1 MKFDLSKANDRLSVV
16 AAFGMLHSKPAR
28 GAVPSPRSK
37 ATRRRKDATDLN
49 NMFDLAKS
57 KIAAMEGKKRIRKQQ
72 KPAIEWD
79 VFLDPTIV
87 KDVDAAL
94 KNLESLS
101 TPKSRRRKTIRGMV
115 PGRQVSEEEI
125 IAANIEVDRQVARLV
140 NTMMLAHGSTTQLL
154 VEAVGVI
161 SKYNFSRVKRSGQEI
176 KRRLRESH
184 DSTMNCCCA
193 ADSMFDTLSDE
204 SRDNVNSTTHRS
216 VPESSSKKKV
226 RPSDVRTSAIFV
238 SRWLNIFASAL
249 KMGRRSEFD
258 IRNVIARRNRRMS
271 AVINKTYSFQKKTS
285 MAIKGVMSS
294 LSFDT
299 DNASVSAPEDPGR
312 KFTNPSFCGLFLC
325 LGMNDPD
332 SLHADHSD
340 NTMAESASL
349 IRKYLGDNLR
359 VVLDMKSR
367 HVPAR
372 VWGRLIDHLRSRGL
386 GVEAIGSFDIDEL
399 RLIKSCTNTSIT
411 SIRFFHSAGDLQRAC
426 HANEVSTVV
435 LTTNEKNLF
444 ALQ

>member
-1 MKFDLSKANDRLSVV
+1 
-16 AAFGMLHSKPAR
+16 MLHSKPAM
-28 GAVPSPRSK
+28 GAMKSPRSK
-37 ATRRRKDATDLN
+37 ATRRKKDTTDLN
-49 NMFDLAKS
+49 NMFDVAQS
-57 KIAAMEGKKRIRKQQ
+57 KIVAMEGKKRIRKRQ

-94 KNLESLS
+94 KNLEKLS
-101 TPKSRRRKTIRGMV
+101 TPKSSRKTIRSMV
-115 PGRQVSEEEI
+115 PVREASEEEI

-161 SKYNFSRVKRSGQEI
+161 SRYNFSRVKRSGQEI
-176 KRRLRESH
+176 KRRLRESQ
-184 DSTMNCCCA
+184 DSSLNCCCA
-193 ADSMFDTLSDE
+193 DNVFDTMADE
-204 SRDNVNSTTHRS
+204 DRDNVNSTTHRS

-249 KMGRRSEFD
+249 KMGRRSEID
-258 IRNVIARRNRRMS
+258 IRNVIARRNRRM
-271 AVINKTYSFQKKTS
+271 AVIEKTHSFQRKTS
-285 MAIKGVMSS
+285 KAIKGVMSS

-312 KFTNPSFCGLFLC
+312 KFTNPSLCGLFLC

-349 IRKYLGDNLR
+349 IRKYLGGSLR

-399 RLIKSCTNTSIT
+399 RQIKSCTNSSIT

-426 HANEVSTVV
+426 HANEVSRKNADDEQEKTLQYTYTVR
-435 LTTNEKNLF
+435 
-444 ALQ
+444 